1 MGSRLGIT
9 KRLKD
14 HGVTLE
20 RDQFVS
26 KDNDHVNMSAALV
39 K

>member
-14 HGVTLE
+14 HAVTLE
-20 RDQFVS
+20 RDQFIS
-26 KDNDHVNMSAALV
+26 KDNVDVNISAALV
-39 K
+39 